1 MKIKETEI
9 LIPEYLEIQG
19 GKSGGIITINKELN
33 INELYYIKLNSSATK
48 ATEIVPLSLIGMGYE
63 LLVYSFKLTNR
74 KIDIEIELPFQDVG
88 VVKPT
93 MKVDLS
99 EIQAKQELKEQL
111 KSEVAEIEEQDE
123 PIIEEIIEE
132 SNKELIKQK
141 IEKLKERTKGE

>member
-1 MKIKETEI
+1 MKIKETDI

-33 INELYYIKLNSSATK
+33 INELYYIKINSSDTK
-48 ATEIVPLSLIGMGYE
+48 ATEIVPLSLIGKGYE

-74 KIDIEIELPFQDVG
+74 KIDIEIELPFQDVE

-93 MKVDLS
+93 MKIDLS

-111 KSEVAEIEEQDE
+111 KSEVVEIEEQDE
-123 PIIEEIIEE
+123 PIIEEVIEA
-132 SNKELIKQK
+132 SNKELVKQK

>member
-1 MKIKETEI
+1 MKIKETNI

-33 INELYYIKLNSSATK
+33 INELYYIKINSSDTK
-48 ATEIVPLSLIGMGYE
+48 ATEIVPLSLIGKGYE

-74 KIDIEIELPFQDVG
+74 KIDIEIELPFQDVE

-93 MKVDLS
+93 MKIDLS

-111 KSEVAEIEEQDE
+111 KSEVVEIEEQDE
-123 PIIEEIIEE
+123 PIIEEVIEA
-132 SNKELIKQK
+132 SNKELVKQK